1 VILSEDDRLAIVAE
15 IAALTEPARL
25 EAGEIT
31 KVMLAELKNIPLHK
45 AANRLNRGVREGTL
59 KVRLVKIDGK
69 WTNAY
74 SIIAPVTESV
84 TNGE

>member
-1 VILSEDDRLAIVAE
+1 MILSEDDRLAIVAE

-31 KVMLAELKNIPLHK
+31 KMMLAELKNIPPHK
-45 AANRLNRGVREGTL
+45 ATNRLNRGVREGIL
-59 KVRLVKIDGK
+59 KVRLVKFDGK

-74 SIIAPVTESV
+74 SRADSVTESV